1 MTAAFSWFW
10 DSEGWGLEPT
20 IAPYPIGTKFS
31 FFGQSGYVVTGAI
44 ASGKSW
50 EYTAEFH
57 GPIGLMHWRQDTYS
71 HNHIVAIDAISNPI

>member
-20 IAPYPIGTKFS
+20 IA
-31 FFGQSGYVVTGAI
+31 
-44 ASGKSW
+44 W